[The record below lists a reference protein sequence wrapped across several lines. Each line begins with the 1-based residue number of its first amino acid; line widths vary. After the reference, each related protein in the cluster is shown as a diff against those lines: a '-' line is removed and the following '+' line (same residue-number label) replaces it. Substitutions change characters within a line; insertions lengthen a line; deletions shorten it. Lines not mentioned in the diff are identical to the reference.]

1 MFRGQGQFSYHTCQI
16 KVFIFITCNN
26 TEQQRLHRNSL
37 FPTLFL
43 ICSCIWV
50 ILVKHI
56 WAYICSPIIL
66 TSCLKYMVNGCGFP
80 SSVYVKC
87 HLEITKSGMF
97 ADSHHVEDRPRSTF
111 FSLWTNMF
119 SAHLSLIE
127 IMTSRFHLWDIKVL
141 LPQFFSSFFYQ

>member
-1 MFRGQGQFSYHTCQI
+1 MFREQRQFSYHTSLI

-37 FPTLFL
+37 LPTLFL
-43 ICSCIWV
+43 ICSCILV
-50 ILVKHI
+50 ILGKHI

-97 ADSHHVEDRPRSTF
+97 TDSAPFRGQTPELIFF
-111 FSLWTNMF
+111 FSIDKNV
-119 SAHLSLIE
+119 LSTPFPYWKYDFHGFTCE
-127 IMTSRFHLWDIKVL
+127 I
-141 LPQFFSSFFYQ
+141 